1 MRLFQRQPQQQRQG
15 NDETLSLPLEG
26 AKSVLQ
32 QQQPSSQPL
41 LELSRERVRKFFF
54 STTTSLSPRS
64 KAGKKNGGGRGKA
77 QETTQPPSPSE
88 ELTKVVQERRLH
100 LTQKYQLLRA
110 KQNAIAMPTTKN
122 EPQQQQQQQ
131 QQQLAEKKETIRK
144 EMALC
149 KKEILA
155 LDEHY
160 QVMLFRFATSNL
172 AVYDNIGLSLPPMNP
187 DLGVYENNPQFLRN
201 NNNQD
206 GNNGKSIHPTP
217 IANYTVRERI
227 GEGSYGSVW
236 RVSTTTATTAT
247 SSTTTTKTKRNGLFA
262 MKVVPK
268 AALDRWHKIEQLDN
282 EIQALQNFGH
292 HPNILGLREVL
303 HGPANVYLVTEL
315 AWTDVHAFFGPSYSR
330 NNKNHHN
337 RSACVQQIAIGVLQ
351 ALQFLHDQAM
361 CAHLDIKP
369 ENILLV
375 ASSTDEGDMSGPVVK
390 ASNVRLCDFGFC
402 SPLLPKRNIVRPAH
416 RGDGSKYSLQERRE
430 DDTVVQDSKT
440 SRANTTASTRHQH
453 LNTMHATADMFGN
466 GAQQEED
473 VVIKGTMGFMAPE
486 LLCRTRPW
494 DGRRADMWS
503 LGATLLDLILPD
515 GLPEEWMLCYARAM
529 DARVTA
535 LEEGF
540 VLPDSVSGNLMKS
553 LQKKLRSLS
562 ANDHHQH
569 HKNIGHTG
577 SSTSRSSSS
586 SDVEDENF
594 VNWIYSGLLVSAE
607 HRLTASRSLRQS
619 FCNTAS
625 YDDET
630 RGYKVGDIC

>member
-1 MRLFQRQPQQQRQG
+1 MFQRPQQRQG
-15 NDETLSLPLEG
+15 NDETLSLSLEG
-26 AKSVLQ
+26 AKSVFQ
-32 QQQPSSQPL
+32 QLPSPL
-41 LELSRERVRKFFF
+41 EQSKDRVRKFLF

-64 KAGKKNGGGRGKA
+64 KAGKTNGGGPRRGKDNMNDVPK
-77 QETTQPPSPSE
+77 TQPPNPSE

-187 DLGVYENNPQFLRN
+187 ALGVYENNPHFLRN
-201 NNNQD
+201 NNNQN
-206 GNNGKSIHPTP
+206 GNSNNDKSIHPTP
-217 IANYTVRERI
+217 IASYTVRERI

-236 RVSTTTATTAT
+236 RVSTTTTTTA
-247 SSTTTTKTKRNGLFA
+247 SSTTTTTKTKRNGLFA

-361 CAHLDIKP
+361 CAHLDLKP
-369 ENILLV
+369 ENVLLV
-375 ASSTDEGDMSGPVVK
+375 ASSTDEGGMSGPVVK

-402 SPLLPKRNIVRPAH
+402 SPLRPKRTNVRPAH
-416 RGDGSKYSLQERRE
+416 RRDGSKYSR
-430 DDTVVQDSKT
+430 DDDAVVQDTKT
-440 SRANTTASTRHQH
+440 SRANTTASPRHQH
-453 LNTMHATADMFGN
+453 LNTMHATADMLGT
-466 GAQQEED
+466 GAEQEEEA
-473 VVIKGTMGFMAPE
+473 VIKGTMGFMAPE

-535 LEEGF
+535 LEEGCC
-540 VLPDSVSGNLMKS
+540 PI
-553 LQKKLRSLS
+553 
-562 ANDHHQH
+562 A
-569 HKNIGHTG
+569 
-577 SSTSRSSSS
+577 
-586 SDVEDENF
+586 
-594 VNWIYSGLLVSAE
+594 
-607 HRLTASRSLRQS
+607 
-619 FCNTAS
+619 
-625 YDDET
+625 
-630 RGYKVGDIC
+630 